1 MDRRHSPSPPCRTAQ
16 LAALAAALA
25 GALLIPAP
33 ARAQAAPPPDR
44 AEENERLHDLFE
56 RAGRALDR
64 EDFAEAVRLLTEV
77 WQARRTADVA
87 ANLAVAELGL
97 GDPAAAGRYAAFAQ
111 RHLLPSAT
119 REQRAAIE
127 VLLARARSEA
137 AVLVIEVEPA
147 GAEVRVNGERIAP
160 EERAELFVTPGDQTV
175 VATRYDA
182 TTERRVTVAPGAR
195 QQVTIRLEP
204 PPPPA
209 DPPAAPPAPRA
220 PRAASAGGAAAAA
233 RAGGD
238 ARRREPSPVPFL
250 ASVGVM
256 LAGSGMAVGYG
267 LAADRTGEDAD
278 AVSAELGTSDSAC
291 FESTDPRC
299 ADLAELRDQEARR
312 RDLKLVG
319 VAVAGA
325 GAAAAVVS
333 GVVYVALRHPR
344 ARAAAPGA
352 VTVGLDLGATGP
364 RVALRVPF

>member
-1 MDRRHSPSPPCRTAQ
+1 MDRRHPPSRRRRSAHPVALAT
-16 LAALAAALA
+16 AALV
-25 GALLIPAP
+25 GTLLVPLP
-33 ARAQAAPPPDR
+33 ARAQAAAPPDT
-44 AEENERLHDLFE
+44 AEENERLHELFE

-97 GDPAAAGRYAAFAQ
+97 GDPAAAGRHAAFAK

-119 REQRAAIE
+119 REQRDAIE

-147 GAEVRVNGERIAP
+147 GAEVRVNGERIVP

-195 QQVTIRLEP
+195 QQVTFRLESP
-204 PPPPA
+204 PPPE
-209 DPPAAPPAPRA
+209 DLPAAAPGPRVTHAA
-220 PRAASAGGAAAAA
+220 PAGGVA
-233 RAGGD
+233 D
-238 ARRREPSPVPFL
+238 ARRREPSPVPLL
-250 ASVGVM
+250 ASLGVA

-267 LAADRTGEDAD
+267 LAADRAGDDAD
-278 AVSAELGTSDSAC
+278 VVSAALGTSDSAC
-291 FESTDPRC
+291 FESSDPRC
-299 ADLAELRDQEARR
+299 ADLAALRDQEARR
-312 RDLKLVG
+312 QDLKLVG

-325 GAAAAVVS
+325 GAAAAIVS
-333 GVVYVALRHPR
+333 GVVYVARLHPR
-344 ARAAAPGA
+344 ARPAASAPGA
-352 VTVGLDLGATGP
+352 VTAGLDLGATGA
-364 RVALRVPF
+364 RFALRVRF